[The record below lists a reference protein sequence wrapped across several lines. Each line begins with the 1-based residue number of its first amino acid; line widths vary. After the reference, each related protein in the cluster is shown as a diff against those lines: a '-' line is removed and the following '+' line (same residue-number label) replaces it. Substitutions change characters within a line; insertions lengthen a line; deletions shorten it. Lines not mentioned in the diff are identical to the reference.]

1 MIVRFFS
8 ILLCFT
14 SVLCFSQSQ
23 FPHQHAHAHND
34 YEHVR
39 PLKDALQNGFISVE
53 ADVHLQDGKLLVS
66 HNLPVKKTQSLETLY
81 LAPLDSLLKGNSGRV
96 YLESEISFYL
106 MIDIKT
112 EAEVTYKAIQKIV
125 RQYPSLR
132 CSTKNCPVK
141 IFLSGNRP
149 VNTMIK
155 EGYTGIGIDGR
166 PGDLGKGYSVELM
179 PVISDNFK
187 NWSGWNGK
195 STPSA
200 NDLLQVRN
208 LAKGV
213 HAEGKKLRL
222 WAAPDNEISWTA
234 LLEAGVDFI
243 NTDRL
248 AELNYFLSKR
258 GF

>member
-1 MIVRFFS
+1 M
-8 ILLCFT
+8 
-14 SVLCFSQSQ
+14 SQRGTQ
-23 FPHQHAHAHND
+23 
-34 YEHVR
+34 E
-39 PLKDALQNGFISVE
+39 
-53 ADVHLQDGKLLVS
+53 KL
-66 HNLPVKKTQSLETLY
+66 
-81 LAPLDSLLKGNSGRV
+81 SG
-96 YLESEISFYL
+96 E
-106 MIDIKT
+106 
-112 EAEVTYKAIQKIV
+112 
-125 RQYPSLR
+125 
-132 CSTKNCPVK
+132 N
-141 IFLSGNRP
+141 FLSGNRP

-195 STPSA
+195 SKPSA
-200 NDLLQVRN
+200 NDLLRVRN

-222 WAAPDNEISWTA
+222 WAAPDNEMSWTA

-248 AELNYFLSKR
+248 AELNYFFSNKR
-258 GF
+258 F